1 MEKKI
6 MVLVAF
12 ICASLIVFAQTDT
25 KAKKLLDDVSAK
37 YDAYQ
42 TIQSNFSFSIQQ
54 AQGESHVD
62 KGTLFLNKPKNQFR
76 IELSE
81 QDIISD
87 GKSTWSILKE
97 DQEVQVSESDS
108 NTESIGP
115 NNLFTFYKKGFVHK
129 RLKDESLGKD
139 LLYVVEL
146 TPIDNKTNYAKI
158 KLRVNKNNHI
168 HDVAVFDK
176 SGVHYTYTIHTLYV
190 NHQIPATKFTF
201 NKSDYPNY
209 EIVDLR

>member
-12 ICASLIVFAQTDT
+12 ICMSLIVFAQTDA
-25 KAKKLLDDVSAK
+25 KAKKLLDDISAK

-42 TIQSNFSFSIQQ
+42 TIQSNFSFSMQQ
-54 AQGESHVD
+54 AQGGSHID

-76 IELSE
+76 IELNE

-87 GKSTWSILKE
+87 GESTWSVLKE
-97 DQEVQVSESDS
+97 DKEVQVSESDN

-115 NNLFTFYKKGFVHK
+115 NNLFTFYKNGFTYK
-129 RLKDESLGKD
+129 STKDETLGKD
-139 LLYVVEL
+139 VLNVIEL
-146 TPIDNKTNYAKI
+146 TPTDTKTNYAKI
-158 KLRVNKNNHI
+158 KLRINKNKHI
-168 HDVAVFDK
+168 HDVVINDK
-176 SGVHYTYTIHTLYV
+176 SGARYTYTINTLYV
-190 NHQIPATKFTF
+190 NHRIPATKFIF
-201 NKSDYPNY
+201 NASNYPNY

>member
-1 MEKKI
+1 MERKI
-6 MVLVAF
+6 MLLVAF
-12 ICASLIVFAQTDT
+12 ICASIIVFAQTDT

-54 AQGESHVD
+54 TQGESHVD

-97 DQEVQVSESDS
+97 DQEVQVSESDN

-115 NNLFTFYKKGFVHK
+115 NNLFTFYKKGLGHK

-139 LLYVVEL
+139 LLHVVEL
-146 TPIDNKTNYAKI
+146 TPTDDKTNYVKI

-168 HDVAVFDK
+168 HDVTILDK
-176 SGVHYTYTIHTLYV
+176 SGARYTYTIHSLYV
-190 NHQIPATKFTF
+190 NHRIPAATFTF
-201 NKSDYPNY
+201 NRSEYPNF